1 MRSCDGFSPRDEQS
15 CNGDDAM
22 RNALA
27 PVLLAALDERI
38 ATHGTLAVAVGAG
51 ITPDTLRAARRGR
64 VLNGGTVTAITAY
77 VSASTHTASER
88 RAA

>member
-1 MRSCDGFSPRDEQS
+1 MNE
-15 CNGDDAM
+15 A
-22 RNALA
+22 
-27 PVLLAALDERI
+27 ERI
-38 ATHGTLAVAVGAG
+38 GALYTMTLGVRGMDLLNVAAAVAIG

>member
-1 MRSCDGFSPRDEQS
+1 MRS
-15 CNGDDAM
+15 
-22 RNALA
+22 ALA
-27 PVLLAALDERI
+27 FPVKVALDERI
-38 ATHGTLAVAVGAG
+38 ATDGTLAAAVAIG